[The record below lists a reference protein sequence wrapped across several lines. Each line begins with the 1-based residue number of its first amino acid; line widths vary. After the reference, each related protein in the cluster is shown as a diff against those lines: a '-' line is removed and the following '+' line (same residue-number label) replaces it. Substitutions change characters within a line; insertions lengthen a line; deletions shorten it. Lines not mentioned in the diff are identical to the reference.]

1 MANPV
6 AVVEDF
12 ATTLAQELNFVIEAR
27 SMERYAS
34 NLRAYG
40 TNDHVRVPAVHWPL
54 TPPRVL
60 TMERMPGYKIAD
72 LARLGTTG
80 WDLATAL
87 KRGLLAWM
95 EGALPK
101 GFIPGLVPAGH
112 LTPDTAARKS

>member
-54 TPPRVL
+54 TTPRVL
-60 TMERMPGYKIAD
+60 TMERIHGYKIAD
-72 LARLGTTG
+72 LARPSTTG
-80 WDLATAL
+80 LDLGPSL
-87 KRGLLAWM
+87 MRG
-95 EGALPK
+95 
-101 GFIPGLVPAGH
+101 VRAGMRGTLQH
-112 LTPDTAARKS
+112 ASCPMHVHPRNPNHD